1 MAQTY
6 AQFKTYVMKY
16 LWREN
21 STDLSTHFDSIVE
34 QSNDELDK
42 RTKDW
47 QRRNKT
53 LVIAPETQD
62 YDLTA
67 NVTDLEA
74 VRSVSNNT
82 ADTYFASTPKTFRST
97 LPSDI
102 YRMRAENPGG
112 PVMPYYAL
120 DNDDGNKYLRLVG
133 PFSATDPGD
142 LTLLYYRSIPDY
154 AAADAS
160 WLEDEHLN
168 LYLYTVAKHIAMFER
183 EDERVMLYK
192 GLADEAFELAEI
204 DDKHNQQFGGSPL
217 EMAAHRA
224 VP

>member
-21 STDLSTHFDSIVE
+21 DVALSDYFDQIVA

-47 QRRNKT
+47 QVRNKT
-53 LVIAPETQD
+53 VVIAPETQD
-62 YDLTA
+62 FDLTA
-67 NVTDLEA
+67 NVSDLKA
-74 VRSVSNNT
+74 ILSLTNN
-82 ADTYFASTPKTFRST
+82 AQDGYFTASTKTFMNTT
-97 LPSDI
+97 LSDI
-102 YRMRAENPGG
+102 YKRRAESPGG
-112 PVMPYYAL
+112 GVQPYYAL
-120 DNDDGNKYLRLVG
+120 DSDDQNLYLRLIG
-133 PFSATDPGD
+133 PFSASDPGD
-142 LTLLYYRSIPDY
+142 LTLVYRRDIPDY
-154 AAADAS
+154 SVTDVS

-168 LYLYTVAKHIAMFER
+168 LYLYTVAKHAAMFER
-183 EDERVMLYK
+183 EDDRVELYK
-192 GLADEAFELAEI
+192 GLADEAFELAET

-217 EMAAHRA
+217 KMSSHRQ